1 MTQATLDGLMYTI
14 LQGRIVT
21 VKMGLN
27 FCEIFCKLY
36 LLVFNF
42 LNLLCFVCCVKPLRG
57 NIMKKAINQSLL
69 SFILNG
75 ISVLALVFL
84 IMSLSAYG
92 NITNELHQA
101 DEERYNLTY
110 NANRFMNGSAY
121 LTNEVRAFAATGDQQ
136 HYDNYW
142 NEVDNLK
149 NRDKGVAALQQ
160 IGITADEQK
169 MIDDMS
175 ALSNYLVPLED
186 QAMSEVKAGQRQEAI
201 NYVYGTEY
209 STSIAQ
215 INALKEQFLNALDTR
230 SSAQVDVLVQRA
242 DYIKVTMIIAL
253 VVVGIMQLLS
263 MFVTRMHILRP
274 VIKVKDQM
282 REISRGN
289 LSADFPL
296 KANTS
301 EIGMLVESIHETKR
315 ELKKYIQDINDKLAQ
330 MAQGNMDLSI
340 DNDYR
345 GEFLPIQQAMGQI
358 LDALNNALSQI
369 NTAAERV
376 SEESKRVASG
386 AQVLSDGAVSQA
398 SAVEELSASIQ
409 EISGQIEKTT
419 QDADY
424 AQKCSI
430 EAVEQLQVCDEKMTA
445 LTDAMD
451 DISKASE
458 QIGGIIKAIDDIS
471 FQTNILALNA
481 AVEAARAGSAGKG
494 FAIVADEVQSLANRS
509 SQSAQNI
516 AELIENSMKLVAF
529 GASLSSDTMNA
540 LSAVVSSA
548 QTSMEMVEQIANSA
562 ARQSEAI
569 KQLTQGMQQISDVV
583 QTTAST
589 AEESAISANKLYGQ
603 AEELKES
610 VHRFHLRRKY

>member
-1 MTQATLDGLMYTI
+1 
-14 LQGRIVT
+14 
-21 VKMGLN
+21 
-27 FCEIFCKLY
+27 
-36 LLVFNF
+36 
-42 LNLLCFVCCVKPLRG
+42 
-57 NIMKKAINQSLL
+57 MKKAINQSLL

-75 ISVLALVFL
+75 ISVLALLLL
-84 IMSLSAYG
+84 IMSWSAHG

-516 AELIENSMKLVAF
+516 AELIENSIKLVAF